1 MMTSFRFLAAQ
12 EPVKPV
18 VLPADSINPG
28 LKTGATAPLLY
39 QPGLTSTGLNFEF
52 QDIPAFTPKITA
64 PPFDLSAYL
73 KNRWVVTYTSGNGL
87 PFFPSALFFT
97 PVWGT
102 LFNQAVFQAS
112 DKLKIGGNS
121 FGINSLL
128 HAPLPSGNGGNYDY
142 RGISVFMEYKVTNN
156 FRIGG
161 SISVAGHPN
170 QP

>member
-1 MMTSFRFLAAQ
+1 VAAQ
-12 EPVKPV
+12 EAVKPMMSQK
-18 VLPADSINPG
+18 DSVIRG
-28 LKTGATAPLLY
+28 LKPGATAPLLF
-39 QPGLTSTGLNFEF
+39 QPPLIPAGLNFEL
-52 QDIPAFTPKITA
+52 QDLPAFTPKITA
-64 PPFDLSAYL
+64 PVFDLSAYM
-73 KNRWVVTYTSGNGL
+73 KNRWVVTYNSGNGL
-87 PFFPSALFFT
+87 PVFPSGSFFT

-121 FGINSLL
+121 FGVNSLL

-142 RGISVFMEYKVTNN
+142 RGVSVFMEYKVTNN